1 MFQILGEEINKYI
14 PPTYYIL
21 SLKRDATSREEV
33 FESQLPETQITYDFR
48 SVEAAYT
55 CPSSCG
61 YQIVNIVAMVT

>member
-14 PPTYYIL
+14 PLTYYIL
-21 SLKRDATSREEV
+21 SLKRDTMSKEEV

-55 CPSSCG
+55 CP
-61 YQIVNIVAMVT
+61 